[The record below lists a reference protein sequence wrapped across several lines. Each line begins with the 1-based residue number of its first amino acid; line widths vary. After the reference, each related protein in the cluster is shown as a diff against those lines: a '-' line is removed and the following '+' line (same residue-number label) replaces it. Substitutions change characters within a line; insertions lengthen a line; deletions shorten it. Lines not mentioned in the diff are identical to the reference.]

1 MQLGTAVLSSFQP
14 YLWQSEKSAQS
25 RDSNSGLLHNTNATQ
40 TTQPRAPSDFIQVE
54 TPHIGMGDHFGN
66 PGAAGMGSY
75 TDAVKRWEDIV

>member
-1 MQLGTAVLSSFQP
+1 MP
-14 YLWQSEKSAQS
+14 
-25 RDSNSGLLHNTNATQ
+25 D

-75 TDAVKRWEDIV
+75 TDAVKR